1 MTPAE
6 LLKHSNEIYLGFL
19 ERYLG
24 SEKGDFPVPE
34 FKTVQV
40 EMLGH
45 LENLRSTA
53 PDQPSPA
60 TRIRKPLAR
69 PTDEELKTDHLR
81 TIWNRDLPQINEE
94 AARFNSTLSKQ
105 CIQNRIEKWKELAD
119 PVETPK
125 LTYRAFWRQYWVFAD
140 IISKPCAEDFSPDF
154 KTYAN
159 FEAACFFPGFCL
171 PVLLEDSRFEEFNA
185 LGHLPLFLI
194 GSIFDSANI
203 DHLPM
208 RPRRFI
214 EHDVDHAIASMLYV
228 GWITDFLTSD
238 AKSRIQ
244 SSMGSGDWLFSFFK
258 DEDSVPLVKRSVRPL
273 SEIKGILESR
283 RSQNFCIHTVIH
295 AQKNA
300 AQLAE
305 SFFQATHEEALQPVD
320 RVGFGQKPKSPPRWI
335 TKMGLE
341 KEYSDCMTLQ
351 RGE

>member
-1 MTPAE
+1 LGPNRDSPCHDFHHAQQYDESVAIFKAFILSRLTCFRGDLRIQLQVEAFVFTRRVLVVQLRFAFQLALLATFALSSCKSRCLGSESCSGEIRSTEKALEPVPWRPAMTPAE

-125 LTYRAFWRQYWVFAD
+125 LTYRAFWRQHWVFA
-140 IISKPCAEDFSPDF
+140 F
-154 KTYAN
+154 
-159 FEAACFFPGFCL
+159 
-171 PVLLEDSRFEEFNA
+171 
-185 LGHLPLFLI
+185 
-194 GSIFDSANI
+194 
-203 DHLPM
+203 
-208 RPRRFI
+208 
-214 EHDVDHAIASMLYV
+214 
-228 GWITDFLTSD
+228 
-238 AKSRIQ
+238 
-244 SSMGSGDWLFSFFK
+244 LFS
-258 DEDSVPLVKRSVRPL
+258 
-273 SEIKGILESR
+273 
-283 RSQNFCIHTVIH
+283 
-295 AQKNA
+295 
-300 AQLAE
+300 
-305 SFFQATHEEALQPVD
+305 
-320 RVGFGQKPKSPPRWI
+320 
-335 TKMGLE
+335 
-341 KEYSDCMTLQ
+341 
-351 RGE
+351 